1 VEKSGLNWGL
11 LRTFFNR
18 GVEMPSDLIVPCA
31 RVKSVKV
38 IPDTQLSVVEI
49 LGWQVVTRTD
59 TNPQVGELRV
69 YIPPDAILPQKFVDE
84 HGILYLK
91 KGNRVGQIRLQG
103 EMSFGMSLPNTW
115 GFEEGEDVSEKLG
128 ITKYE
133 PPPKN
138 VDGDQETD
146 HPLFISYCNIE
157 NFRNFPD
164 IFEEGE
170 EVVALEKV
178 EGTNSRVGL
187 VQVYFAD
194 VGDIKV
200 EYMIGSHNTR
210 RKSTLPSEKMNLYEF
225 PLGSLSIKRALR
237 DIMMIRDAKAVI
249 FFGEIFGAGVPNG
262 AKSMRYG
269 RKDKDYCLFDIYV
282 DGNYLDWDD
291 LRVCAT
297 EYNLPLAPILYR
309 GPFSR
314 DVLEKY
320 ANQPT
325 ALMDENPHL
334 SEGVTI
340 RPIKERRYSKNNRRL
355 ILKYKSQAYEDLK
368 AKGKA
373 E

>member
-1 VEKSGLNWGL
+1 
-11 LRTFFNR
+11 
-18 GVEMPSDLIVPCA
+18 MPSDLIVPCA
-31 RVKSVKV
+31 RIKSVKP

-69 YIPPDAILPQKFVDE
+69 YVPPDAILPQEFVDE

-133 PPPKN
+133 PPPEYTA
-138 VDGDQETD
+138 GDQEAD
-146 HPLFISYCNIE
+146 HSLFISYCNIE

-164 IFEEGE
+164 VFQEGE
-170 EVVALEKV
+170 EVVLLEKI
-178 EGTNSRVGL
+178 EGSNSRVGL
-187 VQVYFAD
+187 VQTDFTD
-194 VGDIKV
+194 GDIRLT
-200 EYMIGSHNTR
+200 YMVGSHNTR
-210 RKSTLPSEKMNLYEF
+210 KKLTLPSEKMGLYEF
-225 PLGSLSIKRALR
+225 PLESLTIKRALR
-237 DIMMIRDAKAVI
+237 GIMEARDARVVI

-282 DGNYLDWDD
+282 DGDYLDWDD
-291 LRVCAT
+291 LRGYVAT
-297 EYNLPLAPILYR
+297 HNLPLVPILYR

-314 DVLEKY
+314 EVLEKY

-325 ALMDENPHL
+325 KLMDENPHL

-340 RPIKERRYSKNNRRL
+340 RPTKERRYSRNNRRL